1 MPYSQMKILKF
12 RGANGLREKRKEEE
26 RQKGLQSTGG
36 ILSS

>member
-12 RGANGLREKRKEEE
+12 RGANGLREKRKEE